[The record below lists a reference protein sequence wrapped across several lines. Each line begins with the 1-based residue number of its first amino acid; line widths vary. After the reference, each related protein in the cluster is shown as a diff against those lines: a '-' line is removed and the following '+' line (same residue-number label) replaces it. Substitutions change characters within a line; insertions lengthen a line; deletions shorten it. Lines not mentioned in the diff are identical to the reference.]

1 MQLISHECILFLLV
15 TSVANSLIDVFFAH
29 ERGTRLASFA
39 LALGAGS
46 FMGPVAA
53 GYITESQGWRFCF
66 WYLVIFFGILLVVQ
80 IFSLEES
87 IYRRVLQHPERL
99 GELKI
104 ETGSKQDIV
113 DKKPLTRDGECPTP
127 QTLDDG
133 ILPIACDAGATR
145 SNSELVQPRPKMTYR
160 QRMAPIHTRNA
171 DPKPWWY
178 LFLFPF
184 RLVLFPAVV
193 WTGVLGGIQIMWLS
207 LLSVTQSE
215 LFGAAPYNFGIAAVG
230 DTNIAAFVGG
240 FFGMLWGGP
249 LSDWY
254 VVRRARHN
262 KGIMEPEFR
271 LWLLIVPA
279 LVNTAGLL
287 MYGIGAYRGLPWII
301 SAGIGTAF
309 IGFGIGAGG
318 AIGLTYA
325 IDCYP
330 GIAAESMVLILFIRN
345 VLGLLF
351 TLAIQYV
358 SFQIIALNSLTFH
371 LIGPGSMQWAARIR
385 LLLWR

>member
-1 MQLISHECILFLLV
+1 
-15 TSVANSLIDVFFAH
+15 
-29 ERGTRLASFA
+29 
-39 LALGAGS
+39 
-46 FMGPVAA
+46 
-53 GYITESQGWRFCF
+53 
-66 WYLVIFFGILLVVQ
+66 
-80 IFSLEES
+80 
-87 IYRRVLQHPERL
+87 
-99 GELKI
+99 
-104 ETGSKQDIV
+104 
-113 DKKPLTRDGECPTP
+113 
-127 QTLDDG
+127 
-133 ILPIACDAGATR
+133 
-145 SNSELVQPRPKMTYR
+145 
-160 QRMAPIHTRNA
+160 MAPIHTRNA

-301 SAGIGTAF
+301 SAGVGTGF

-358 SFQIIALNSLTFH
+358 SLQIIALNSLTFH
-371 LIGPGSMQWAARIR
+371 LIGLGSMQWVARIP
-385 LLLWR
+385 LLSWRRYVSFR